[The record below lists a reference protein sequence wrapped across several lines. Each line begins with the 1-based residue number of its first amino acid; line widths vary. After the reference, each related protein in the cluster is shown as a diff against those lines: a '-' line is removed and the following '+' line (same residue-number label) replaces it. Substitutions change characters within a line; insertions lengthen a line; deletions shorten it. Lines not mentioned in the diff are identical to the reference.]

1 MLLAW
6 APGPMEMMIFGVIC
20 LLLFGSR
27 LPSTMRSL
35 GQSVTQF
42 KKGMTETDEETP
54 DPKLP
59 PKNGD
64 AT

>member
-1 MLLAW
+1 
-6 APGPMEMMIFGVIC
+6 
-20 LLLFGSR
+20 
-27 LPSTMRSL
+27 MRSL

-59 PKNGD
+59 PKNDD